1 VHIVLTDLLTCPR
14 CGPDFGLILLAER
27 MEGRKVIEGRLG
39 CANCREEYPVHNGE
53 PDLRLVPPATAW
65 TPASGDA
72 ERALRFAALLGVGHA
87 PGTVLV
93 YGADAGLLG
102 GIRDLLPN
110 ARVLGAGPGAL
121 PGVGAEGVDWAVVGD
136 RVPLRSGSLRGLAF
150 ALPPGEALLDEAL
163 RVLAPGAHLVV
174 DPAPPGLAASLVPK
188 GVEILLE
195 QDGATV
201 ASYPA
206 RR

>member
-27 MEGRKVIEGRLG
+27 MEGRQVIEGRLG
-39 CANCREEYPVHNGE
+39 CANCREEYPVHHGE
-53 PDLRLVPPATAW
+53 PDLRLVPPTASW

-121 PGVGAEGVDWAVVGD
+121 PDAGGVDWAVVGD
-136 RVPLRSGSLRGLAF
+136 RIPLRSGSLRGLAF
-150 ALPPGEALLDEAL
+150 ALPPEEALLDEAL
-163 RVLAPGAHLVV
+163 RVLAPGAHLVA
-174 DPAPPGLAASLVPK
+174 DPAPPGLTAALARR
-188 GVEILLE
+188 GAEILLE
-195 QDGATV
+195 QDGAAV
-201 ASYPA
+201 ASRPA
-206 RR
+206 PR

>member
-27 MEGRKVIEGRLG
+27 MEGRQVIEGRLG
-39 CANCREEYPVHNGE
+39 CANCRDEYPIHDGE
-53 PDLRLVPPATAW
+53 PDLRLVPPTAAW

-72 ERALRFAALLGVGHA
+72 ERALRYAALLGVGHA

-121 PGVGAEGVDWAVVGD
+121 PGAGADGVDWAVVGD
-136 RVPLRSGSLRGLAF
+136 RIPLRSGSLRGLAF

-174 DPAPPGLAASLVPK
+174 DPAPPGLTAGLARK

-195 QDGATV
+195 QDGAAV

-206 RR
+206 PR